1 MTISNYQYI
10 QTRLCT
16 YVFIP
21 LLFTF
26 ANITLATG
34 QEVGNQS
41 MVIIKI
47 PEMNDAQYTDI
58 LSGIAKDNQF
68 TFEYACKQSNII
80 IVKYYHKHEEK
91 ADVGV
96 ATTSSFRKWAQ
107 ISNLELIYMDLK
119 HGLSSKC

>member
-1 MTISNYQYI
+1 MTVSNYQYI
-10 QTRLCT
+10 RTRFCACI
-16 YVFIP
+16 FIS

-26 ANITLATG
+26 ANITFVKG

-47 PEMNDAQYTDI
+47 PGMNDAQYNDI

-80 IVKYYHKHEEK
+80 IVKYYHKHEQK
-91 ADVGV
+91 ADVRV
-96 ATTSSFRKWAQ
+96 AATSSFRKWAQ
-107 ISNLELIYMDLK
+107 IPKLELIYVDFK
-119 HGLSSKC
+119 QGLSSKC